1 MAYTASSE
9 VGMKKKI
16 ENDAE
21 VDVRFGRR
29 VNREV
34 SVLLSEIEKE
44 PVPDRLLRLAQEL
57 QKALSD
63 KVPSQNS

>member
-1 MAYTASSE
+1 MAYTTSSE
-9 VGMKKKI
+9 VRMTKKI

-44 PVPDRLLRLAQEL
+44 PVPDRLLSLAQEL
-57 QKALSD
+57 QKALSE
-63 KVPSQNS
+63 KFPAQNS